1 MLIRMRQWI
10 CGAAPL
16 PEELFREFPRRT
28 GVRVLEAYGLTEG
41 TCASS
46 VNPADATVRVGSIGL
61 RLPYQR
67 MAVAVLDDE
76 DAFVRFAAPGEPR
89 ALLISGPNVFSG
101 YIDPAQERGTWV
113 EADGSRWV
121 NTGDTARQDADG
133 YFWLTGRK
141 KEIIIRGGHN
151 IDPKSIEEV
160 LHEHPAVALAA
171 AVGRPDAHAG
181 EVPVVYVQ
189 LTPGA
194 AATEEELLAYAT
206 AHVGERAARPRVV
219 RIVDQLP
226 TTAVGK
232 IFKPSLVLR
241 EIEDACRTIA
251 EELRV
256 PLAAVEAAQDPA
268 RGHVVRVRAAG
279 DPDALRR
286 ALAAVSFH
294 AEFVD

>member
-46 VNPADATVRVGSIGL
+46 VNPADAAVRVGSIG
-61 RLPYQR
+61 
-67 MAVAVLDDE
+67 
-76 DAFVRFAAPGEPR
+76 
-89 ALLISGPNVFSG
+89 
-101 YIDPAQERGTWV
+101 
-113 EADGSRWV
+113 
-121 NTGDTARQDADG
+121 
-133 YFWLTGRK
+133 
-141 KEIIIRGGHN
+141 
-151 IDPKSIEEV
+151 

-241 EIEDACRTIA
+241 EIEDVCMAVA

-256 PLAAVEAAQDPA
+256 PLASVEAAQDPA

-279 DPDALRR
+279 EPDALRR
-286 ALAAVSFH
+286 ALAAFSFH
-294 AEFVD
+294 TEFVD